1 MQSNSSW
8 QRKGKKELGTASKC
22 VPTQPNLFEKRHQS
36 VITKCDHISN
46 LTRAKINECPHLSE

>member
-8 QRKGKKELGTASKC
+8 QRKGKKELGTALKC
-22 VPTQPNLFEKRHQS
+22 VPMNSTFLKRDIKS